1 MFRTQFS
8 IGCKRQCETQIAR
21 VPEGSG
27 RVPEGLPEAGYLFL
41 CYAAIPEGS
50 GRFPEGL
57 SEGCFVSSRYA
68 AVPEGSGRVPEE
80 RPEGSGD
87 HSFINNPM

>member
-1 MFRTQFS
+1 MLSVIFIIFRNHFS
-8 IGCKRQCETQIAR
+8 IGCRRQFETQIAR

-57 SEGCFVSSRYA
+57 SEGCFGSSRYA
-68 AVPEGSGRVPEE
+68 AVPEGSGRF
-80 RPEGSGD
+80 PEGLPEG
-87 HSFINNPM
+87 